1 MSVEENKKVVFGFV
15 EALLNGDIEAARAT
29 LADDATW
36 WIPGS
41 LPVSGTHYGKKAI
54 FDDFMSRVPFQPGS
68 VSIQIRNA
76 LGEGEFVAVE
86 WTTRA
91 KTIKGSDYENS
102 YNYLFEIR
110 NGKIQSVREYLDTL
124 YAKEVLFG

>member
-110 NGKIQSVREYLDTL
+110 NGKI
-124 YAKEVLFG
+124 